1 MTHYVSA
8 LHDDIFVGGEKM
20 SAIGIKKGC
29 FAYANDSDD
38 GCKALKKLYCRNE
51 KCKFYKSMCQYL
63 KEKEKY
69 DS

>member
-1 MTHYVSA
+1 MCLNYTV
-8 LHDDIFVGGEKM
+8 IFLWEVRKV

-38 GCKALKKLYCRNE
+38 GCKALKKLYCKNE
-51 KCKFYKSMCQYL
+51 VCKFYKPMCQYL

>member
-1 MTHYVSA
+1 M
-8 LHDDIFVGGEKM
+8 LGNR
-20 SAIGIKKGC
+20 IKKNC
-29 FAYANDSDD
+29 FAYSDDSDD

-51 KCKFYKSMCQYL
+51 VCKFYKLMCQYL

>member
-1 MTHYVSA
+1 MKTQES
-8 LHDDIFVGGEKM
+8 LTDINEVINVLGNR
-20 SAIGIKKGC
+20 IKKNC
-29 FAYANDSDD
+29 FAYSDDSDD

-51 KCKFYKSMCQYL
+51 VCKFYKPMCQYL

>member
-1 MTHYVSA
+1 MLSA
-8 LHDDIFVGGEKM
+8 
-20 SAIGIKKGC
+20 GIKKGC
-29 FAYANDSDD
+29 FAYVNDSDD